1 MKKKIII
8 FDYDGTL
15 VDTIPTVV
23 SVLSNIRE
31 GLGKAPISTEEILS
45 CISEGGSSLI
55 KRALSISNEEVDFF
69 LNVFR
74 TSYHNNDLSL
84 DKIYPGVI
92 NVLRY
97 LRKKDLELWVCSNK
111 PGKLLERG
119 LAHHELKHFFSN
131 VIAGDSGAYTKPNK
145 LMLEPLLKKSTPN
158 YQNEVLMI
166 GDSKFDLDL
175 AKNCNIDFYFY
186 TGGYN
191 DIIDWTGIASFSKY
205 QEFDYSIIFKGDN
218 FECT

>member
-1 MKKKIII
+1 MVKKIII

-23 SVLSNIRE
+23 SILSNIRE
-31 GLGKAPISTEEILS
+31 GLGKPPISTEEILS
-45 CISEGGSSLI
+45 CISGGGSSLI
-55 KRALSISNEEVDFF
+55 KKALSISNEEVEFF
-69 LNVFR
+69 LNIFR

-119 LAHHELKHFFSN
+119 LTHHELKHFFSK
-131 VIAGDSGAYTKPNK
+131 VIAGDSGEYTKPNK
-145 LMLEPLLKKSTPN
+145 LMLEPLLKEASLN
-158 YQNEVLMI
+158 YKNEVLMI

-175 AKNCNIDFYFY
+175 AKNCNIDFYLHS
-186 TGGYN
+186 GGYN
-191 DIIDWTGIASFSKY
+191 DIFMLEDISCFSSY
-205 QEFDYSIIFKGDN
+205 YEFDYSILQKDLI
-218 FECT
+218 